1 MRRNLPEQ
9 VEATARALVH
19 AGHPCRGEQ
28 EAGDDDRGA
37 DPVRA
42 DETGVAG
49 SFVES
54 RESFHEKVAARKRRH
69 EVPAPPKRNPVSLV
83 RASEVVLGDRP

>member
-1 MRRNLPEQ
+1 MYRPRGRGDG
-9 VEATARALVH
+9 EADDRDALVH

-28 EAGDDDRGA
+28 EASDDDRGA

-42 DETGVAG
+42 DETGFAG

-69 EVPAPPKRNPVSLV
+69 EVPAPPKRNPVSSFARLKWC
-83 RASEVVLGDRP
+83 